1 MRALDD
7 GSRYVRSLRGPTCL
21 RLSSLPRLTT
31 FLGSDALGLNTVG
44 LQFTVR
50 HAVVKRRKRI
60 GF

>member
-1 MRALDD
+1 M
-7 GSRYVRSLRGPTCL
+7 RSLRGPTCL

-50 HAVVKRRKRI
+50 HAVVKRRKWI